1 MSTIVVFVCV
11 IVGASYYWL
20 WRNRVLDK
28 PWTTQGTAVDPRGD
42 IGSISGS
49 TKTALVL
56 FLAVVTSLFSLFI
69 SAYFMRMALDDWQPV
84 SEPRLLWINTALLIF
99 ASISIHWSGRAAA
112 REEVFTVKL
121 TLIATG
127 VFSGAFV
134 LGQLIA
140 WQQLNNTGYYLRSNP
155 ANAFF
160 YLFTGVHALHLLG
173 GLWVWLKA
181 VFRVFSGV
189 ELQAVRLTV
198 ELCRTYWHF
207 LLVVWFVI
215 FGLLLNS

>member
-1 MSTIVVFVCV
+1 MSTVVFFVCV

-28 PWTTQGTAVDPRGD
+28 PWTTQGSAVDLRDD
-42 IGSISGS
+42 IGDVGVSS
-49 TKTALVL
+49 KTALVV
-56 FLAVVTSLFSLFI
+56 FLAVVTTLFSLFI
-69 SAYFMRMALDDWQPV
+69 SAYFMRMALDDWRPV

-99 ASISIHWSGRAAA
+99 ASIFVHWSGRAAA

-134 LGQLIA
+134 FGQFIA
-140 WQQLNNTGYYLRSNP
+140 WQQLYDSGYYLRSNP

-160 YLFTGVHALHLLG
+160 YLFTGVHAVHLLG

-181 VFRVFSGV
+181 VFRIFSGV
-189 ELQAVRLTV
+189 ELQTVQLTI

-215 FGLLLNS
+215 FGLLLNT

>member
-1 MSTIVVFVCV
+1 MSTVVFFVCA

-28 PWTTQGTAVDPRGD
+28 PWTTQGSGVDLRDD
-42 IGSISGS
+42 IGDVRVSS
-49 TKTALVL
+49 KTALVV
-56 FLAVVTSLFSLFI
+56 FLAVVTTLFSLFI
-69 SAYFMRMALDDWQPV
+69 SAYFMRMALDDWRPV

-99 ASISIHWSGRAAA
+99 ASIFVHWSGRAAA

-134 LGQLIA
+134 FGQFIA
-140 WQQLNNTGYYLRSNP
+140 WQQLNDSGYYLRSNP

-160 YLFTGVHALHLLG
+160 YLFTGVHAVHLLG

-181 VFRVFSGV
+181 VFRIFSGV
-189 ELQAVRLTV
+189 ELQTVQLTI

-215 FGLLLNS
+215 FGLLLNT